1 MIQRNIAYKI
11 YTNGTEETATQV
23 IIATTL
29 TADDLNEIASFPNA
43 YDAANYA
50 NAIFSAQAIL
60 ILSPSDRAI
69 SLIKTAKKFEQVIE
83 INEQRFDLKTASIR
97 DVAVLILRHASCHD
111 EIMDALSI
119 FVDTLATKV
128 LKHVVTEDIAREE
141 INEIAAESG
150 SQLDVISIGVEHLN
164 HVITEKKEAFRPLHT
179 ITLLEKNV
187 SQLSPLSGPEF
198 VALAVQAYRA
208 GEKRVFALSGSMGS
222 GKTSSK
228 LIPLFNEMTSLGAD
242 PLYLTARRSLVSS
255 FVDDPRHYRFEGE
268 KSSQGTIGVINSV
281 LSDFAEKKTHGL
293 LVIDELMCLRAHR
306 AYHNQHITTYA
317 KYWRELEALIRRSQI
332 VVVADANLNDDAVNW
347 LHELTGQVVNVL
359 ADDVT
364 KNILLNYYKSSHQLF
379 NEAIAEL
386 QAGKK
391 IVLFTDE
398 RLEKAFEYKAIFE
411 RKISGINVK
420 VIDSVFVATMEG
432 QQFVQQINEK
442 SMEYDLLIIT
452 PVISSGVSITNDH
465 FSKIYLFSAGT
476 LIAPD
481 LLQSMRRFRK
491 VSTVA
496 FAFIGRRAQQMQT
509 LPIAIVTRELNKITR
524 IENYN
529 TQQYHD
535 RMNDPCVHKVAA
547 QIAFENDLR
556 NNHIA
561 AVLTMAEQKGFT
573 VVDIET
579 DATEQKAGQKA
590 VRKGKIEHKQE
601 KNNVIKTAPLLTSKQ
616 CAQLDKKSTKTQAER
631 LNLMAQHI
639 RLALN
644 IKEITDFDIAAYEK
658 GIGKTIENLRLMS
671 VTPGHIGDK
680 MSTQQAAKETLVQI
694 IFSRLGIDIKS
705 MTGTYNNEKAMDVL
719 TFIKEG
725 DLSIKTQAGRVS
737 NVSAR
742 TAYEGN
748 FGKLSEFTNSVK
760 FMSHFLSHF
769 GLSHET
775 GPKEKDANGKR
786 NYTYRIKT
794 TMRYD
799 LAMHYLNPRATKP
812 RPMDL
817 AVNVRDT
824 SNKEGKAVLAEMA

>member
-1 MIQRNIAYKI
+1 MIQRNTTYKI

-23 IIATTL
+23 VIATMP
-29 TADDLNEIASFPNA
+29 TADDLKEIASFPNA
-43 YDAANYA
+43 YNAANYA
-50 NAIFSAQAIL
+50 KTNFSAQAVL
-60 ILSPSDRAI
+60 MSSHAEKPI
-69 SLIKTAKKFEQVIE
+69 SLIKIAKKFESIIE
-83 INEQRFDLKTASIR
+83 IHEQRFDLKTASIC
-97 DVAVLILRHASCHD
+97 DVAVLILKHANCRD

-119 FVDTLATKV
+119 IVDELATKV
-128 LKHVVTEDIAREE
+128 LKHVVTETIAIEE
-141 INEIAAESG
+141 IKLITTESG
-150 SQLDVISIGVEHLN
+150 CQLDVISIGVEHLKQA
-164 HVITEKKEAFRPLHT
+164 ITEKKEAFRPLHT

-187 SQLSPLSGPEF
+187 SQVSPLSGPEF

-208 GEKRVFALSGSMGS
+208 GEKSVFALSGSMGS

-268 KSSQGTIGVINSV
+268 KSSQGTIGVINTV
-281 LSDFAEKKTHGL
+281 LSDFADKKTHGL

-306 AYHNQHITTYA
+306 AYHNRHITTYA

-364 KNILLNYYKSSHQLF
+364 QNILLNYYKSSHQLF

-411 RKISGINVK
+411 RQISGVK
-420 VIDSVFVATMEG
+420 IKVVDSAYVATTEG

-465 FSKIYLFSAGT
+465 FSKVYLFSAGT

-491 VSTVA
+491 VNVVA
-496 FAFIGRRAQQMQT
+496 FAFVGKQIKSIET
-509 LPIAIVTRELNKITR
+509 LPIAIVTSELNKITR

-579 DATEQKAGQKA
+579 DSTVSKEGQKA

-601 KNNVIKTAPLLTSKQ
+601 KNSVIKAAPHLTSKQ
-616 CAQLDKKSTKTQAER
+616 CSQLDKKSTKTRTER
-631 LNLMAQHI
+631 LILIAQRI
-639 RLALN
+639 RTVLN
-644 IKEITDFDIAAYEK
+644 IKEITDPDIAAYEK
-658 GIGKTIENLRLMS
+658 GIGKTIENLHSMRGFS
-671 VTPGHIGDK
+671 GQISDK
-680 MSTQQAAKETLVQI
+680 ISTQQAARETLVQI

-725 DLSIKTQAGRVS
+725 ELSIKTQAGRVS

-794 TMRYD
+794 TARYD
-799 LAMHYLNPRATKP
+799 LAMHYLNPCATKP

>member
-1 MIQRNIAYKI
+1 MIQRNFTYKI

-23 IIATTL
+23 VIATMP
-29 TADDLNEIASFPNA
+29 TADDLKEIASFPNA
-43 YDAANYA
+43 YNAANYA
-50 NAIFSAQAIL
+50 KTNFSAQAVL
-60 ILSPSDRAI
+60 MSSLAEKTI
-69 SLIKTAKKFEQVIE
+69 SLIKIAKKFGLIIE
-83 INEQRFDLKTASIR
+83 IDKQRFDLKTASIR
-97 DVAVLILRHASCHD
+97 DVAILMLEHANCRD
-111 EIMDALSI
+111 EVIDALNI
-119 FVDTLATKV
+119 FVDELATKV
-128 LKHVVTEDIAREE
+128 LKHIVTETIAREE
-141 INEIAAESG
+141 INAIAAESG
-150 SQLDVISIGVEHLN
+150 SQLDVVSIGVEHLKQA
-164 HVITEKKEAFRPLHT
+164 ITEKKEAFRPLHT
-179 ITLLEKNV
+179 ITALEKKAR
-187 SQLSPLSGPEF
+187 QLNPLSGTEF
-198 VALAVQAYRA
+198 VALAVQAYRT
-208 GEKRVFALSGSMGS
+208 GEKSVFALSGAMGS

-268 KSSQGTIGVINSV
+268 KSSQGTIGVINTV
-281 LSDFAEKKTHGL
+281 LSDFADKKTHGL

-317 KYWRELEALIRRSQI
+317 KYWQALEDLIQRSQI
-332 VVVADANLNDDAVNW
+332 VVVADANLNDDIVNW
-347 LHELTGQVVNVL
+347 LHELTGQVVDVL
-359 ADDVT
+359 PDDVT
-364 KNILLNYYKSSHQLF
+364 QNILLNYYKSSHQLF

-398 RLEKAFEYKAIFE
+398 RLGKAFEYKAIFE
-411 RKISGINVK
+411 RQISGINVK

-452 PVISSGVSITNDH
+452 PVISSGVSITNDY
-465 FSKIYLFSAGT
+465 FSKVYLFSAGT

-496 FAFIGRRAQQMQT
+496 FAFIGRRAQSMQT
-509 LPIAIVTRELNKITR
+509 LPIAIVTSELNKITR

-535 RMNDPCVHKVAA
+535 RMNDPFVHKVAA

-579 DATEQKAGQKA
+579 DSTKRKTGQKS

-601 KNNVIKTAPLLTSKQ
+601 KNSVIKAAPHLTSKQ
-616 CAQLDKKSTKTQAER
+616 CAQLDKKSTKTQSER
-631 LNLMAQHI
+631 LNLMARHI

-644 IKEITDFDIAAYEK
+644 IKEITDFDITAYEK
-658 GIGKTIENLRLMS
+658 GIGKTIENLRLMRGFS
-671 VTPGHIGDK
+671 GQISDK
-680 MSTQQAAKETLVQI
+680 ISTQQAARETLI
-694 IFSRLGIDIKS
+694 PTIFSRLGIDIKS
-705 MTGTYNNEKAMDVL
+705 MTGAYNNEKAIDVL
-719 TFIKEG
+719 SFIKEG
-725 DLSIKTQAGRVS
+725 ELSIKMQTGQVI
-737 NVSAR
+737 NVPAK

-769 GLSHET
+769 GLSHEK
-775 GPKEKDANGKR
+775 GPKEKDANGNR
-786 NYTYRIKT
+786 NYTYRVKT
-794 TMRYD
+794 TARYD
-799 LAMHYLNPRATKP
+799 LAMHYLNPCTTKP
-812 RPMDL
+812 SPMDL
-817 AVNVRDT
+817 TVNVRDT
-824 SNKEGKAVLAEMA
+824 GNKEENAVLVEMA